1 MNKESFYAVVDLIK
15 GDPVF
20 QRKGKK
26 PQQPVAHQV
35 ALVLNRLGTTGNGSS
50 VGATAQKFGY
60 SVGSVEKFTERV
72 LTALYNLANE
82 YIAWPDGKERKDI
95 ARRAGD
101 RYGFPGCVGFLDG
114 THFIFTQKPGI
125 DGEVYFT
132 RKQRYAINA
141 QIVCDDRKQIRYIY
155 SGLYGSRHDS
165 RAWSQSLVSKYPGF
179 YFSEGQY
186 LMADSAC
193 ALTKFCMKP

>member
-82 YIAWPDGKERKDI
+82 Y
-95 ARRAGD
+95 
-101 RYGFPGCVGFLDG
+101 
-114 THFIFTQKPGI
+114 
-125 DGEVYFT
+125 
-132 RKQRYAINA
+132 
-141 QIVCDDRKQIRYIY
+141 YIY
-155 SGLYGSRHDS
+155 IGLTVKNGKTSLGGSGIGTGSLAALDS
-165 RAWSQSLVSKYPGF
+165 STGQTPSLWAEVLVRAF
-179 YFSEGQY
+179 
-186 LMADSAC
+186 
-193 ALTKFCMKP
+193 